1 MKRLLVCILTLLLF
15 TGCTTTKQTTTK
27 NTSKPTFDET
37 YNKNKIYLHQDT
49 LYTFTRSEVTDYL
62 YFKLRISIP
71 AFSKENGI
79 DIYNQPDLK
88 NMKYDFY
95 YDDQLIKSGTY
106 QQQFKATDG
115 SAAIEIFGTYLQL
128 KKTNQDNIKQYKT
141 VLHFKEKDVTL
152 VDANRSMNI
161 KK

>member
-1 MKRLLVCILTLLLF
+1 MKRLIVCILTLLLF
-15 TGCTTTKQTTTK
+15 TGCATTKQTTTEK
-27 NTSKPTFDET
+27 TSKPTFNET
-37 YNKNKIYLHQDT
+37 YEKNKIYLHQDS

-62 YFKLRISIP
+62 YFKLRINIP

-106 QQQFKATDG
+106 QQQFKSTDG
-115 SAAIEIFGTYLQL
+115 NAAIEIFGTYLQV
-128 KKTNQDNIKQYKT
+128 KKTNQNDIKTYKT

-152 VDANRSMNI
+152 TDANKPI
-161 KK
+161 KTNK

>member
-1 MKRLLVCILTLLLF
+1 MKRLFVCILTILLF
-15 TGCTTTKQTTTK
+15 TGCTTSNKK
-27 NTSKPTFDET
+27 AENKAKPTFSET
-37 YNKNKIYLHQDT
+37 YDKNKVYLHQDT

-62 YFKLRISIP
+62 YFKLRINIP
-71 AFSKENGI
+71 AFAKEHGI

-106 QQQFKATDG
+106 QQQFQPTDKK
-115 SAAIEIFGTYLQL
+115 SAIEVFGTYLQV
-128 KKTNQDNIKQYKT
+128 KKTDQNHIKQYKT
-141 VLHFKEKDVTL
+141 VLHFKEKDVIL
-152 VDANRSMNI
+152 IDANKSMDR

>member
-1 MKRLLVCILTLLLF
+1 MKRLFVCILTILLF
-15 TGCTTTKQTTTK
+15 TGCTTSNKK
-27 NTSKPTFDET
+27 AENKAKPTFSET
-37 YNKNKIYLHQDT
+37 YDKNKVYLHQDT

-62 YFKLRISIP
+62 YFKLRINIP
-71 AFSKENGI
+71 AFSKEHGI

-106 QQQFKATDG
+106 QQKFQPTDKK
-115 SAAIEIFGTYLQL
+115 AAIEVFGTYLQV
-128 KKTNQDNIKQYKT
+128 KKTDQNHIKQYKT
-141 VLHFKEKDVTL
+141 VLHFKEKDETL
-152 VDANRSMNI
+152 IDANKSMDR